1 MLTENEARGYKFEAF
16 SSSRRYE
23 GAAWDYSG
31 GKKSYPLSSQ
41 RQSWLTGWASEQD
54 LAAEETLNENWKS
67 RSRTK
72 TADSSLLWG
81 KLLSWLKPG
90 EAATNPLSLR
100 MYRISCYSAIH
111 LAWLSEREYV
121 ALSSRRLRCPSSV
134 QAICS
139 YRFRWELKILQ
150 FRLCTD

>member
-1 MLTENEARGYKFEAF
+1 MRQGGTSLKPLAVAGDMRELLGTTRGG
-16 SSSRRYE
+16 R
-23 GAAWDYSG
+23 
-31 GKKSYPLSSQ
+31 KSYPLSSQ

-54 LAAEETLNENWKS
+54 LAAEETLKENWKS

-72 TADSSLLWG
+72 KADSSLLWG

-90 EAATNPLSLR
+90 EAATNLLSLR
-100 MYRISCYSAIH
+100 KYRISCYSAIH

-121 ALSSRRLRCPSSV
+121 ALSSQRLRCPSSV

-139 YRFRWELKILQ
+139 YRFRWELKILP